1 MKRKRLRDAGVGGE
15 RCTDIVIVVVTGG
28 GVGGERDR
36 CMDVVVVVTGGGGL
50 EREIDRWWWWQRDRY
65 AWMLLLLSLVVS

>member
-28 GVGGERDR
+28 GGGEKMRDSA
-36 CMDVVVVVTGGGGL
+36 
-50 EREIDRWWWWQRDRY
+50 Q
-65 AWMLLLLSLVVS
+65 